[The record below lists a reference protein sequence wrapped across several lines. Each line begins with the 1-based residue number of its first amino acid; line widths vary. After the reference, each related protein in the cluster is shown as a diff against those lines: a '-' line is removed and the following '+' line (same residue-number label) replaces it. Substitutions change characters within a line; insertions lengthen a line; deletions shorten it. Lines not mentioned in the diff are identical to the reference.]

1 MGYNNQI
8 KRKKMKKTYIKP
20 IVESFEVNVES
31 IIALSLTSSDTEQIQ
46 SGSEGNYEVLG
57 REDNSVSNIWDSEW

>member
-31 IIALSLTSSDTEQIQ
+31 IIALSLNPGTEQIE
-46 SGSEGNYEVLG
+46 SGSEVNYEVLG
-57 REDNSVSNIWDSEW
+57 REDNAGSNIWDSEW

>member
-1 MGYNNQI
+1 MGYNNQT

-31 IIALSLTSSDTEQIQ
+31 IIALSLNDEQIEN
-46 SGSEGNYEVLG
+46 GSEVNYEVLG
-57 REDNSVSNIWDSEW
+57 REDNAGSNVWDSEW